1 MTVEEIFAR
10 FDGAYAKSTI
20 RSYQG
25 NFARF
30 SRWCEEAG
38 ADPLNVSPEELA
50 RFIDYLG
57 EWCAAATVLHH
68 IAGIGTIYRLSERPP
83 VEKSPPVLLA
93 MKRLYRAKGRW
104 QKQAIPLTREVL
116 HKLLQVCDDSN
127 RGLRDRVMLRL
138 GYDTMRRSAE
148 LCSFRFEDME
158 LHPSG
163 RAALHL
169 RFSKTDQMG
178 DGKLI
183 PIGAE
188 LQEDLARWAER
199 TGGSG
204 YIVRRVYHSGDI
216 GTAMETHDVRRHLR
230 DMQARAGLELGGN
243 LTAHSFR
250 VGAALDLL
258 ESGVSMEKI
267 MLRGGWESS
276 STVIKYLRAWQLAR

>member
-1 MTVEEIFAR
+1 MTVDEIFAG

-20 RSYQG
+20 RSYHA

-50 RFIDYLG
+50 RFVGYMGDR
-57 EWCAAATVLHH
+57 CAAATVLHH
-68 IAGIGTIYRLSERPP
+68 IACIGTIYRLSERPA
-83 VEKSPPVLLA
+83 VDKSPPVVLA
-93 MKRLYRAKGRW
+93 IKRVLRAKGRW
-104 QKQAIPLTREVL
+104 HKQAIPLTREVL
-116 HKLLQVCDDSN
+116 QALLQVCDDSN

-138 GYDTMRRSAE
+138 GYDTMRRAAE
-148 LCSFRFEDME
+148 ICSFRFEDME

-204 YIVRRVYHSGDI
+204 YIVRRVYSFGDI
-216 GTAMETHDVRRHLR
+216 GTAMGPYDVRRYVGNI
-230 DMQARAGLELGGN
+230 QTRAGLDLGGK
-243 LTAHSFR
+243 LTAASFR

-267 MLRGGWESS
+267 MLRGGWDRTSS
-276 STVIKYLRAWQLAR
+276 VIKYLRAWEGV

>member
-1 MTVEEIFAR
+1 MTVDEIFAR
-10 FDGAYAKSTI
+10 FDGAYAESTI
-20 RSYQG
+20 AVYRY
-25 NFARF
+25 NFERF
-30 SRWCEEAG
+30 SRWCEQAG

-57 EWCAAATVLHH
+57 DKRAPVTVLHY
-68 IAGIGTIYRLSERPP
+68 ITCIGTIYRLSERPT
-83 VEKSPPVLLA
+83 VDKSPPVTLA
-93 MKRLYRAKGRW
+93 IKRLFRAKGRW
-104 QKQAIPLTREVL
+104 QKQAIPLTRDILET
-116 HKLLQVCDDSN
+116 LLPACDDSN
-127 RGLRDRVMLRL
+127 RGLRDRVLLRL
-138 GYDTMRRSAE
+138 GYDTMRRAAE

-158 LHPSG
+158 LHPTG

-216 GTAMETHDVRRHLR
+216 GTAMEPCNVRKHVG
-230 DMQARAGLELGGN
+230 DIQTRAGLELGGK
-243 LTAHSFR
+243 LTAGSFR

-258 ESGVSMEKI
+258 ERGVSMEKI
-267 MLRGGWESS
+267 MLRGGWDRS
-276 STVIKYLRAWQLAR
+276 STVIKYLRAWQAVR

>member
-1 MTVEEIFAR
+1 
-10 FDGAYAKSTI
+10 
-20 RSYQG
+20 
-25 NFARF
+25 
-30 SRWCEEAG
+30 
-38 ADPLNVSPEELA
+38 VSPEELA

-57 EWCAAATVLHH
+57 DKRAPVTVLHY
-68 IAGIGTIYRLSERPP
+68 ITCIGTIYRLSERPT
-83 VEKSPPVLLA
+83 VDKSPPVTLA
-93 MKRLYRAKGRW
+93 IKRLFRAKGRW
-104 QKQAIPLTREVL
+104 QKQAIPLTRDILET
-116 HKLLQVCDDSN
+116 LLPACDDSN
-127 RGLRDRVMLRL
+127 SGLRDRVLLRL
-138 GYDTMRRSAE
+138 GYDTMGRAAE

-188 LQEDLARWAER
+188 LQEDLGRWAER

-230 DMQARAGLELGGN
+230 DIQIKAGLELGGN

-250 VGAALDLL
+250 VGAALDML
-258 ESGVSMEKI
+258 ERGVSMEKI
-267 MLRGGWESS
+267 MLRGGWKAT
-276 STVIKYLRAWQLAR
+276 STVIKYLRAWQVVR